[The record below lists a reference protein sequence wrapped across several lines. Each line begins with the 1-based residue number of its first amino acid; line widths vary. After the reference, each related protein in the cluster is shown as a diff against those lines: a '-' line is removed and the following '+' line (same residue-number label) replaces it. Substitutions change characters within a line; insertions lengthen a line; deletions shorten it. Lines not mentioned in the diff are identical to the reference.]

1 MKKIAYCCCFGIA
14 SMTTTYFGIVGI
26 LPQLAEHYH
35 ISLDK
40 AGSLVSI
47 YALTIALV
55 GPFAT
60 LLVSGFDRR
69 VVLLSCFA
77 PFLVAGLVSALGPP
91 FWVLVLMRI
100 LPGLFHP
107 VFFATSLGVVGAASD
122 PAERPRLMAIVLS
135 GIGVATVLTIPLITY
150 AVGVWGWPAGFLLQ
164 ASISALGMAATY
176 WFIPPLPATAHAG
189 YREQLGI
196 LVKPVFLLS
205 AAMALLLVSG
215 WFCTYGYFVNYL
227 VAIKHVAAG
236 TISYYLLLFGAMG
249 LVGNWV
255 AGKLLGRS
263 LQATTYVLLAG
274 PLLVAAGLLATGSQ
288 PLLTTGLVAGWGL
301 LYAPCFLLSSAV
313 ITAAAPEAVAFANSI
328 AASFSNLGVAVGTT
342 VGGWLIT
349 RYGIGSLPWGSVGFA
364 LLALAV
370 ALVLSWRQKPRPAPG
385 ATLTPAPSA

>member
-14 SMTTTYFGIVGI
+14 CMTTTYFGIVGI

-47 YALTIALV
+47 YAVTIALV

-60 LLVSGFDRR
+60 LLVSNFNRR
-69 VVLLSCFA
+69 VVLLAGFA
-77 PFLVAGLVSALGPP
+77 PFLVAGVVSALGPP

-100 LPGLFHP
+100 VPGLFHP
-107 VFFATSLGVVGAASD
+107 VFFATSLGIVGAESD

-135 GIGVATVLTIPLITY
+135 GIGVATVVTIPLITY
-150 AVGVWGWPAGFLLQ
+150 AVGQWGWPAGFGLQ
-164 ASISALGMAATY
+164 AIISALGMAATY
-176 WFIPPLPATAHAG
+176 WFIPSLPATAHAG
-189 YREQLGI
+189 FREQLGI

-227 VAIKHVAAG
+227 LSIKHVAAG
-236 TISYYLLLFGAMG
+236 SISYQLLLFGAMG
-249 LVGNWV
+249 LVGNWL

-263 LQATTYVLLAG
+263 LQVTTYLLLAG
-274 PLLVAAGLLATGSQ
+274 PILVAAGLLATGSQ
-288 PLLTTGLVAGWGL
+288 LALTTGMVAVWGL

-342 VGGWLIT
+342 VGGWVIAH
-349 RYGIGSLPWGSVGFA
+349 YGIRSLPWGNVGFA
-364 LLALAV
+364 LLAFAV
-370 ALVLSWRQKPRPAPG
+370 ALLLGWLQKPKPA
-385 ATLTPAPSA
+385 ALTPAPSA